1 MVDLHTCNV
10 AGSSGVVVES
20 PSPPP
25 LPASVS
31 TTTTTTPSS
40 SSSSKCCCCC
50 CCWSSR
56 LPALVA
62 RLFGAGSASERSTP
76 RWAVLTGRRSIEF
89 IDFNLNEKSLKH
101 ELMILDHDGA
111 TTEYIQTDRL
121 DTLALL

>member
-1 MVDLHTCNV
+1 LQMVDLHTCNV

-20 PSPPP
+20 SPPPPSP

-40 SSSSKCCCCC
+40 SSSSKCCC
-50 CCWSSR
+50 WSSR
-56 LPALVA
+56 MPALVA
-62 RLFGAGSASERSTP
+62 RLFGAGSTSERSTP
-76 RWAVLTGRRSIEF
+76 QWAVLTGRRSIEF

-101 ELMILDHDGA
+101 EFMILDHDGA